1 MFKVI
6 QKGTNRLDLEMS
18 GKLKDKEIKI
28 AIDELVRKSENIEN
42 GKMLYDVIDFRLP
55 SPSALAIQFSV
66 LPSVFAILKKF
77 DRTAI
82 LTNKTWLK
90 KLSELEGLLYP
101 GLKIKAFNRDQR
113 AEAEA
118 WLNSE
123 KENFR

>member
-6 QKGTNRLDLEMS
+6 QNGANRLDLEMR
-18 GKLKDKEIKI
+18 GKLKDDEIKI
-28 AIDELVRKSENIEN
+28 AIDELVSKSKNIEN
-42 GKMLYDVIDFRLP
+42 
-55 SPSALAIQFSV
+55 QFSV

-118 WLNSE
+118 WLNS
-123 KENFR
+123 